1 MKNLPLLKKQILIL
15 FIFAILV
22 SIACIL
28 HGIFFDLK
36 WNEIG
41 RLTLKGFIFTLII
54 VFPGL
59 IILERI
65 FDLNKEKKFEEVEK
79 RLRKLERKS

>member
-1 MKNLPLLKKQILIL
+1 MKNLQLLKKQILIL

-22 SIACIL
+22 SIACII
-28 HGIFFDLK
+28 HGIFFDLE

-41 RLTLKGFIFTLII
+41 RLTLKGFIFTLVI

-65 FDLNKEKKFEEVEK
+65 FDLNNKEKFKEIEK
-79 RLRKLERKS
+79 RLEKLEKKK